1 MRYILVTSV
10 MLRDA
15 YVQRV
20 EKIGNK
26 CVPIMTYD
34 ISKAKTFRSELSAC
48 KLASAIYWTTFRE
61 YHVSGELPPPEGR
74 GLLAKNVKI

>member
-1 MRYILVTSV
+1 MNNMRYILVTSV

-61 YHVSGELPPPEGR
+61 YHVRLKFS
-74 GLLAKNVKI
+74 